1 MPRNPF
7 YDPAKPHHR
16 PDGFRNPGG
25 DEVSKSLAQVLRWRL
40 DARRDGLPRPP
51 SDPIPTA
58 RPDLP
63 RLHGYGARH
72 AHDPAGHGPSITWA
86 GHATVLAQLGGLSLL
101 TDPIFSER
109 ASPLPGVGPKRHQ
122 APGLAPHELPH
133 VDVVLI
139 SHNHY
144 DHLDDASVRALAAQA
159 GGPPLFVVPLGLK
172 RWLAARGITRV
183 AELDWW
189 QSVSVD
195 DGVGSAAEVVLLPA
209 QHWSARGINDR
220 QLTLW
225 GGYAVLARDCH
236 LFYPGDT
243 GYSRDFVRVREHFA
257 PRQHEAAGGG
267 FDIALMPI
275 GAYAPR
281 WFMSAQH
288 VDVDEALKICADV
301 GAKRMLGV
309 HWGTFAL
316 SDEALDEPPRVLKAL
331 REERGLSEDQCWL
344 MAIGETRALP
354 PRGTGPR

>member
-7 YDPAKPHHR
+7 YDPTQPHHR
-16 PDGFRNPGG
+16 PDGFRNPGS
-25 DEVSKSLAQVLRWRL
+25 DEVVKSLAQVLRWRL

-58 RPDLP
+58 RPDLT
-63 RLHGYGARH
+63 RLQAYAAAH
-72 AHDPAGHGPSITWA
+72 AADPADHGPSITWV
-86 GHATVLAQLGGLSLL
+86 GHATVLAQLGGLSVL

-109 ASPLPGVGPKRHQ
+109 ASPLPGFGPKRHQ

-133 VDVVLI
+133 VDLVLI

-144 DHLDDASVRALAAQA
+144 DHLDDASVRALASQA
-159 GGPPLFVVPLGLK
+159 GGAPLFVVPLGLK
-172 RWLAARGITRV
+172 AWLAARGITRV

-189 QSVSVD
+189 QSVD
-195 DGVGSAAEVVLLPA
+195 VGGGTEVVLLPA
-209 QHWSARGINDR
+209 QHWSARGLNDR
-220 QLTLW
+220 MLTLW
-225 GGYAVLARDCH
+225 GGYAVLAGDCH

-243 GYSRDFVRVREHFA
+243 GYSRDFARVREHFA
-257 PRQHEAAGGG
+257 PRQQQAAGGG
-267 FDIALMPI
+267 FDMALIPI

-301 GAKRMLGV
+301 GAKRMVGV

-316 SDEALDEPPRVLKAL
+316 SDEALDEPPRVLRAL

-344 MAIGETRALP
+344 MAIGETRLLP
-354 PRGTGPR
+354 SRRAEPR